1 MSLKLKHLIEK
12 SKKLVFFTGAGIST
26 NSGIP
31 DFRGPKGVWKTSTP
45 IYFQD
50 FISSKEKRIESWE
63 KKFSNELSIDSA
75 KPNIGHFKLAE
86 IMNRKEETHLI
97 TKNVDNLHQD
107 SGIDNSKITE
117 LHGNATYAKCLDCS
131 KKYELT
137 FLKEDFLATKEP
149 PVCNICG
156 GIIKTAT
163 ISFGQAMPEEEMIT
177 AQKVSIKSDL
187 FICLGSSLAVFPAA
201 DLPLLAK
208 ETGANLVIINNEPT
222 QMDHLSDLVINRDI
236 SEVLSEISL

>member
-86 IMNRKEETHLI
+86 IMNR
-97 TKNVDNLHQD
+97 N
-107 SGIDNSKITE
+107 
-117 LHGNATYAKCLDCS
+117 
-131 KKYELT
+131 
-137 FLKEDFLATKEP
+137 
-149 PVCNICG
+149 
-156 GIIKTAT
+156 
-163 ISFGQAMPEEEMIT
+163 
-177 AQKVSIKSDL
+177 
-187 FICLGSSLAVFPAA
+187 
-201 DLPLLAK
+201 
-208 ETGANLVIINNEPT
+208 INN
-222 QMDHLSDLVINRDI
+222 M
-236 SEVLSEISL
+236 